1 MFSTKGNRV
10 LIVII
15 MVLLFCLLSACGTN
29 QRPGPTTPDNQPP
42 QAQNQPND
50 DQNRSQEISRKLEQ
64 EVEEINSATVIITGN
79 QAWVGVDAKANAQIS
94 DQTKEKIS
102 NIVKKEDQGI
112 QTVYVAADA
121 DTVTRLRNIAND
133 IANGKPIS
141 GFLNEL
147 AEIANRIAPEPR

>member
-42 QAQNQPND
+42 QTQNQPND

-94 DQTKEKIS
+94 
-102 NIVKKEDQGI
+102 ED
-112 QTVYVAADA
+112 VYKRQALLSAAGADA
-121 DTVTRLRNIAND
+121 FGV
-133 IANGKPIS
+133 GSYIS
-141 GFLNEL
+141 G
-147 AEIANRIAPEPR
+147 ARAIDMTMDIKEISGQPVAKRGRIPGMTTSNRLVKIQ